1 MLRTSEQ
8 YFSGYSL
15 AVVSGIAL
23 RVWVKHGNGRAQEA
37 FAFRMNASSTRN
49 DFQEFS
55 LHGQE
60 DKAGATRRATA
71 ERLS

>member
-1 MLRTSEQ
+1 
-8 YFSGYSL
+8 
-15 AVVSGIAL
+15 L
-23 RVWVKHGNGRAQEA
+23 RVWVKHGNGRAREA

-71 ERLS
+71 ERLP